1 MYLVNLVLRTSIS
14 CTCPQENMKLVVTY
28 KFNDCS
34 SAIKYTCAFDILSSI
49 KLVSPRNLLLR
60 SWLNENIA
68 QE

>member
-1 MYLVNLVLRTSIS
+1 
-14 CTCPQENMKLVVTY
+14 MKLVVTY